1 MKKLLNSKM
10 SGGFDPTKVR
20 ANIRMATTRLG
31 MQKNKLLNSVKTQ
44 RRGIAELLA
53 LEKYDS
59 ARIRVENCIR
69 EDINIEGYE
78 VLSLFLDLLANRVQ
92 LIAESKPLKTDKNK
106 KDPSSACPPEL
117 KEAITSVLWASARIG
132 DAVPELEA
140 LRKNFESEFGREFV
154 EMAMSNAEFSVN
166 QRMMERLGMYT
177 PPNDKCIAYLTSIAQ
192 EYQLSG
198 YDENRLRDPNGL
210 VASAAAASGGAGIET
225 TGTGAELKQQVRG
238 SVRTPSGL
246 YIPPLKPP
254 YDALDQRLMQLMSV

>member
-1 MKKLLNSKM
+1 MKSFMNSKL

-31 MQKNKLLNSVKTQ
+31 MQRNKLLNSVKTQ

-69 EDINIEGYE
+69 EDVNIEGYE

-92 LIAESKPLKTDKNK
+92 LIAESKPLKLDKK
-106 KDPSSACPPEL
+106 KDPSTACPPEL
-117 KEAITSVLWASARIG
+117 KEAITSVLWASVRIG
-132 DAVPELEA
+132 DAVPELAA
-140 LRKNFESEFGREFV
+140 LRKCFESKFGHEFV
-154 EMAMSNAEFSVN
+154 EMATSNGEFSVN

-177 PPNDKCIAYLTSIAQ
+177 PPNDKCIAYLTSIAE

-198 YDENRLRDPNGL
+198 YDEDRLRDPNGL
-210 VASAAAASGGAGIET
+210 VASAAAASGF
-225 TGTGAELKQQVRG
+225 GAELAGAGSELNQQIKG
-238 SVRTPSGL
+238 SLRTPSGL

-254 YDALDQRLMQLMSV
+254 YDALDSRLLQLMSV